1 MLPLVLGICM
11 LNGLAS
17 PVLPMFWA
25 STPLW
30 LAGYVPETM
39 SGVTYLSSLAV
50 STLTLMVSGI
60 PAALYERYTG
70 AQESTATS
78 LFIWMAGAALLTLPA
93 IPGLI
98 VLAKM

>member
-1 MLPLVLGICM
+1 MLPLILGICM

-17 PVLPMFWA
+17 PVLTLFWA

-50 STLTLMVSGI
+50 STLTLMISGI
-60 PAALYERYTG
+60 PAALYERYSG
-70 AQESTATS
+70 ARESTTTS
-78 LFIWMAGAALLTLPA
+78 LAIWMAGAALLTAPA